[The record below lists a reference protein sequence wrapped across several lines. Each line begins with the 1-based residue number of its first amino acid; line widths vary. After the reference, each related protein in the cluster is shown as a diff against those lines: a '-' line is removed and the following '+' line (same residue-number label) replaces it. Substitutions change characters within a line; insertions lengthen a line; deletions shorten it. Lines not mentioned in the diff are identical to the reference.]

1 VRSIATG
8 FAVLAT
14 GLLLAGC
21 SGKPRN
27 QGTVQPDSGGRGGN
41 SMLVIQDSIQLYFDD
56 ETLAPSMR
64 VGMSVNGARITVAP
78 ADGSAIPPWLVISP
92 VTKSGDYSASVTV
105 TFAPQSELPHSHELT
120 LRFAI
125 SDNDGSHVVYEDVP
139 VSAIRLHRVT
149 PARQLI
155 TYATGMPATLTTR
168 LELVSDRRWV
178 AQVMEPWLHLPT
190 LVGTGSAALDV
201 SIDAGTLP
209 PGEHFGS
216 IVFSEP
222 FSRRTKYFWV
232 LLIVD
237 PRRLETGQRGLG
249 FSATLGATRLTRELR
264 IIDTAELAGRWR
276 IADDAAWL
284 SASASTGAGS
294 SVVTLTADPTALA
307 DGLHFATLTVSP
319 DNEPGFDNSSGVR
332 IAFHV
337 DRSAPPNGSTPMQG
351 AAPSGALAADPIRPW
366 LYGFDRNGTDS
377 TLRVW
382 NFHTGALL
390 QSLTVPNLSVARAR
404 VAPDGRML
412 LVTDIDNR
420 KFVAFPLDSVVS
432 TPLTPWTG
440 MRFAGRFEDFGFA
453 HLNGRDAI
461 AWSAGQLLSADDGSV
476 LAGFRDF
483 PPLWAPT
490 LPAPLSVSADGRFA
504 CMAGVA
510 GTSQYLTRLSFFVFG
525 NRSGTW
531 SAIDAGGWDI
541 GSESTDCVSDS
552 NSRNH
557 FVTIDGELRR
567 YPYFGIT
574 HDRLRSTAQGDRLQL
589 LSNGELYLSGGD
601 ANWKHVDPA
610 LESLGSRVVPG
621 DRLRGLVSGDE
632 SRIFELVTTGSQATG
647 TFRDRD
653 F

>member
-1 VRSIATG
+1 MRPIAAAI
-8 FAVLAT
+8 AVLAT
-14 GLLLAGC
+14 CLLAGC
-21 SGKPRN
+21 SGKPKN

-41 SMLVIQDSIQLYFDD
+41 SMSVITDRIQLYYDD
-56 ETLAPSMR
+56 ESVAPSMW

-92 VTKSGDYSASVTV
+92 VTKADDYNASVTI

-120 LRFAI
+120 LRFAV

-139 VSAIRLHRVT
+139 VSALRLHRIT

-168 LELVSDRRWV
+168 IDLVSDRRWV
-178 AQVMEPWLHLPT
+178 ASVYEPWTRLPT
-190 LVGTGSAALDV
+190 LVGTGNAALDL

-209 PGEHFGS
+209 PGDHFGV
-216 IVFSEP
+216 IVFSEA
-222 FSRRTKYFWV
+222 FTHRQKTYI
-232 LLIVD
+232 LLLTVD

-264 IIDTAELAGRWR
+264 VIDTAGLAGRWR
-276 IADDAAWL
+276 ISDDVAWL
-284 SASASTGAGS
+284 NTSASSGAGS

-307 DGLHFATLTVSP
+307 DGLYFATVTVSP
-319 DNEPGFDNSSGVR
+319 DNEPGFNNQSVVR
-332 IAFHV
+332 VAFHV
-337 DRSAPPNGSTPMQG
+337 DRTTPPGGSASMQG
-351 AAPSGALAADPIRPW
+351 AAPAGALAADPIRPW
-366 LYGFDRNGTDS
+366 LYGFDRNGADS

-382 NFHTGALL
+382 NFHTGALI
-390 QSLTVPNLSVARAR
+390 QSLTIPNLSVARAR

-412 LVTDIDNR
+412 LVSDVDNR
-420 KFVAFPLDSVVS
+420 KFVAFPLDAAVGA
-432 TPLTPWTG
+432 PLMPWTA

-476 LAGFRDF
+476 LASFRDF
-483 PPLWAPT
+483 PQFFAPT
-490 LPAPLSVSADGRFA
+490 IPPPLSVSADGRFA
-504 CMAGVA
+504 CMST
-510 GTSQYLTRLSFFVFG
+510 TSGNGPNASRLSFFVFG
-525 NRSGTW
+525 NRSGTY
-531 SAIDAGGWDI
+531 SAIDASARDI
-541 GSESTDCVSDS
+541 GSAVTDCVSDS
-552 NSRNH
+552 ASRNQY
-557 FVTIDGELRR
+557 VTIDGEVRR

-574 HDRLRSTAQGDRLQL
+574 HDRNRPAARGDRLQQ

-601 ANWKHVDPA
+601 ANWRHVDTA
-610 LESLGSRVVPG
+610 LETLGSRAVAG
-621 DRLRGLVSGDE
+621 ERLRGLVSGDE
-632 SRIFELVTTGSQATG
+632 TRVFELVTTGTQATG